1 MEQEKK
7 LISLKKGEKIDLKKE
22 FGGLTRV
29 LIGLGWDVKKF
40 DNGADFDLDASAFVL
55 GANGKVRTEKDFIF
69 YGNLDSADETPN
81 ANAQHDGQGFVHH
94 TGDNRTGDGT
104 GDDEVI
110 TVDFSRIPQDVE
122 KIAITVTIYQAK
134 TRKQTFGQVSNAF
147 VRLAKMKDKDDF
159 KGEDLLRFDLDED
172 FSTETALVVCE
183 LYRHDNSWKFSA
195 VGSGFNGGLAALASH
210 YGLSVTAEE

>member
-7 LISLKKGEKIDLKKE
+7 VISLTKGAKIDLTKE

-29 LIGLGWDVKKF
+29 LIGLGWDVKQF
-40 DNGADFDLDASAFVL
+40 DGGADFDLDASAFVL

-69 YGNLDSADETPN
+69 YGNLDSADETPG
-81 ANAQHDGQGFVHH
+81 ANAKHDGEGFVHH
-94 TGDNRTGDGT
+94 TGDNRTGEGD

-110 TVDFSRIPQDVE
+110 TVDFSRIPQDVD

-134 TRKQTFGQVSNAF
+134 TRKQTFGQVNKAY

-159 KGEDLLRFDLDED
+159 KGQDLLRFDLDED

-183 LYRHDNSWKFSA
+183 LYRRDKSWKFSA
-195 VGSGFNGGLAALASH
+195 VGSGFNGGLAALARH
-210 YGLSVTAEE
+210 YGLNVTAEE